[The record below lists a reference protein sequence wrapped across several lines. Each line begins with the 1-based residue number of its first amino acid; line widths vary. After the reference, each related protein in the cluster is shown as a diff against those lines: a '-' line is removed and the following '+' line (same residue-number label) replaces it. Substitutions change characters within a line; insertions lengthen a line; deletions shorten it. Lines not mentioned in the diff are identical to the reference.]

1 MQDKYSFTIIN
12 GRVTTVTEY
21 NTRILWLRPDGR
33 VLVGRT
39 LKSRFKYW
47 WHSKTALVRQYH
59 MYKDAT
65 TRNRFSALR

>member
-1 MQDKYSFTIIN
+1 MQNHYDFRIIN
-12 GRVTTVTEY
+12 GRVTIVTEY

-47 WHSKTALVRQYH
+47 WHAKTAPVRH
-59 MYKDAT
+59 FME
-65 TRNRFSALR
+65 LRRMTLLGQS